1 MRKQKS
7 KCPSCGKLMGCSIN
21 NKWRPFC
28 CERCQLVDLGE
39 WLNGNRRIISKDD
52 IDNDNTGDDTL
63 IH

>member
-1 MRKQKS
+1 
-7 KCPSCGKLMGCSIN
+7 MGCSIN

-52 IDNDNTGDDTL
+52 IDNDNMGDNTL